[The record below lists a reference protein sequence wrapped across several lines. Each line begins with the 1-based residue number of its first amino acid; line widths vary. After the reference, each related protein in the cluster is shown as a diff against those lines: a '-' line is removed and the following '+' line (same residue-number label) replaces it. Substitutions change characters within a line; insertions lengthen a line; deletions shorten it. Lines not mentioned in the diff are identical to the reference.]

1 MFNPNYSAFW
11 KLMDQDKK
19 KLGVA
24 LHFQYGTS
32 IITLFGPSPHV
43 SRYFLYQITPT
54 PHPPFPPPP
63 PPQKKYGSTDSL
75 SESFS
80 LTKTMEMR

>member
-54 PHPPFPPPP
+54 PHPPFPPP
-63 PPQKKYGSTDSL
+63 QKKYGSTDSL

>member
-11 KLMDQDKK
+11 KLMHQDKK

-24 LHFQYGTS
+24 LRFQYWTS
-32 IITLFGPSPHV
+32 IVTLFGPSPHV

-63 PPQKKYGSTDSL
+63 QKYGSTDSL